1 MIEKTAKFGYIC
13 FFVIIIFAF
22 IDFQVN
28 VNTGNIKSV
37 DSQGN
42 ETMVTK
48 DSIDKTFNQERNR

>member
-13 FFVIIIFAF
+13 FFVIIVLAM
-22 IDFQVN
+22 IDFEVN
-28 VNTGNIKSV
+28 VNTENIKST

-48 DSIDKTFNQERNR
+48 DSIDKNFKKERNR